1 MNRTIEPSLIPDNA
15 RDEVRRRTKIVATL
29 GPATDDASVI
39 EQLILA
45 GADVF
50 RINFSH
56 GTPADLAV
64 RVARVHQ
71 VAEKAGRHIGIMGDL
86 QGPKIRIE
94 SFKPGSV
101 MLVEGHEFVLDVAM
115 DPNGGDQ
122 HAVGCAY
129 RNLTNDVVA
138 GDTLLLDDGLI
149 VLEVE
154 RVAGSRIH
162 TRVKQGGKL
171 ADHKGLNKQGG
182 GLSAPAL
189 TDKDRRDIE
198 SAAKLKLDF
207 MSVSFARNAD
217 DIAEARSLLRAA
229 GGHAHIVAK
238 IERAEAVT
246 NIRPIIDASDV
257 IMVAR
262 GDLAVEVGYASMTGL
277 QKGLIR
283 LARARNKV
291 CITATQM
298 LESMINSP
306 SPTRAEVSD
315 VANAVMDGTDAVM
328 LSAETAVG
336 KYPVRAV
343 RTMAELCVGAEKHE
357 TFRRAAN
364 YRLEDVFAHVDE
376 AIAMAVMYV
385 ANHLNVRAII
395 ALTES
400 GSTPL
405 WMSRVRSDIPVF
417 AFTRHEGTR
426 RRVSLYRGVY
436 AVAFDERADPVATQ
450 QRIFDSLLQAGSVSP
465 GDLVVIT
472 KGDQQG
478 VAGRTNAMQ
487 ILTVP
492 GPNPAASA

>member
-1 MNRTIEPSLIPDNA
+1 MPSDTKE
-15 RDEVRRRTKIVATL
+15 EVRRRTKIVATL
-29 GPATDDASVI
+29 GPSTDDPAVL
-39 EQLILA
+39 EQLIVA

-56 GTPADLAV
+56 GTSADQTARAETV
-64 RVARVHQ
+64 RR
-71 VAEKAGRHIGIMGDL
+71 VAEKVGKHIGIMGDL

-94 SFKPGSV
+94 SFSSGRV
-101 MLVEGHEFVLDVAM
+101 ILAEGGEFTLDSAM
-115 DPNGGDQ
+115 DPAAGDRYG
-122 HAVGCAY
+122 VGMAY
-129 RNLTNDVVA
+129 RNLVNDVEP
-138 GDTLLLDDGLI
+138 GDVLLLDDGLI

-154 RVAGSRIH
+154 SVEGTKIK

-171 ADHKGLNKQGG
+171 SDHKGLNKQGG

-198 SAAKLKLDF
+198 TAARLGLDF
-207 MSVSFARNAD
+207 VSVSFARNAE
-217 DIAEARSLLRAA
+217 DIEEARSLLRAA
-229 GGHAHIVAK
+229 GGQAHIVAK
-238 IERAEAVT
+238 IERAEAVQ
-246 NIRPIIDASDV
+246 NIRSIIDASDV

-283 LARARNKV
+283 LARSRNKV
-291 CITATQM
+291 VITATQM
-298 LESMINSP
+298 LESMIHSP

-336 KYPVRAV
+336 KFPVRAV
-343 RTMAELCVGAEKHE
+343 ATMAELCVGAEKHE

-400 GSTPL
+400 GSTTL

-417 AFTRHEGTR
+417 AFTRHETTR
-426 RRVSLYRGVY
+426 RRVSMYRGVY
-436 AVAFDERADPVATQ
+436 AVPFDVVHTDPGLIHESVFET
-450 QRIFDSLLQAGSVSP
+450 LLHDGAVSR
-465 GDLVVIT
+465 GDLVLFT
-472 KGDQQG
+472 RGDQQG
-478 VAGRTNAMQ
+478 VAGRTNTMQ

-492 GPNPAASA
+492 AEPASTPSA